1 MTRKQKRELIRILIA
16 LVLFAVGL
24 FLDGWWE
31 IGVMAAAWLAAGY
44 RVGIEAFSGI
54 FRRFVD
60 AFFTEALLLAPVSGN
75 QSADSDFISCR

>member
-44 RVGIEAFSGI
+44 RVASGPFSGI
-54 FRRFVD
+54 FRGQLLDENFLMTIASIG
-60 AFFTEALLLAPVSGN
+60 AFAL
-75 QSADSDFISCR
+75 CYYK